1 MPVLYKTKKKS
12 DFAKV
17 ILLCFCILYKGPTYT
32 NKSLLLCFC
41 IFRKSNLFFVG
52 LLLEKGKK
60 SALHQ
65 QKYVQKSTFCFFPP
79 FLGSKKDEFT
89 TQNVFP
95 NTKSKKV
102 FFDGGR

>member
-1 MPVLYKTKKKS
+1 MMSDTLFTGHYKGRLTPTKPVLCS
-12 DFAKV
+12 
-17 ILLCFCILYKGPTYT
+17 
-32 NKSLLLCFC
+32 C
-41 IFRKSNLFFVG
+41 IFRKSNLSFVA
-52 LLLEKGKK
+52 LLVEKGKK

-89 TQNVFP
+89 TQKVFP